1 MLEDLISVI
10 SGLKLRFVEF
20 NDIRDREGN
29 VVPAI
34 MITHGQ
40 FNVFV
45 IDEGNSL
52 RVRMPFTPPPEI
64 AQKLAELP
72 DEAFQR
78 MMMVINI
85 ELLQGRTGYGVE
97 AKDKVINNL
106 YVEQKLVF
114 EKECLDCVQRFL
126 DAIQEIVVTGSR
138 AINVMG
144 NIVGSL
150 EGQPLSTTSSFH
162 ETMYF

>member
-1 MLEDLISVI
+1 MLEDLIAAI
-10 SGLKLRFVEF
+10 SGLKLKYVEF
-20 NDIRDREGN
+20 DEIRDKDGN
-29 VVPAI
+29 VVPAL

-52 RVRMPFTPPPEI
+52 LVRMPFTPPPQI

-72 DEAFQR
+72 DEAFHR
-78 MMMVINI
+78 MMMIINI

-97 AKDKVINNL
+97 IKDKVITNL

-114 EKECLDCVQRFL
+114 EKDCLDCLQRFL
-126 DAIQEIVVTGSR
+126 DALQEVVVTGSR

-144 NIVGSL
+144 NLVGSM

-162 ETMYF
+162 ETMYY

>member
-1 MLEDLISVI
+1 MLEDLIPAI
-10 SGLKLRFVEF
+10 SELKLKYVHFDE
-20 NDIRDREGN
+20 IYDRNGN

-52 RVRMPFTPPPEI
+52 RVRMPFTPPPMV
-64 AQKLAELP
+64 AQKLSELP
-72 DEAFQR
+72 EEAFQR
-78 MMMVINI
+78 MMMVINV
-85 ELLQGRTGYGVE
+85 ELLQGRTGCGVE
-97 AKDKVINNL
+97 IKDRMITNL

-114 EKECLDCVQRFL
+114 EKDCLDCLQRFL
-126 DAIQEIVVTGSR
+126 DALQEVVVTGAR

-162 ETMYF
+162 ETMYY

>member
-1 MLEDLISVI
+1 MLEELITVI
-10 SGLKLRFVEF
+10 SKLKLKFVEF
-20 NDIRDREGN
+20 DEIRDRDGN

-45 IDEGNSL
+45 IDEDNAL
-52 RVRMPFTPPPEI
+52 RVRMPFTPPPMV
-64 AQKLAELP
+64 AQKLAELT

-97 AKDKVINNL
+97 IKDKMITNL

-114 EKECLDCVQRFL
+114 EKDCLDCLQRFL
-126 DAIQEIVVTGSR
+126 DALQEVVVTGAR